1 MGVDLGRLVA
11 RAGLWATSRDYHAA
25 TTSAGPE
32 THRCRNCRTW
42 KAAFK
47 WWWYA
52 DITPEFSPV
61 CEPCHAELQGL
72 GRSGRADT
80 RYKILGFRSSPATP
94 ADTRY

>member
-1 MGVDLGRLVA
+1 MGINLGRLVA
-11 RAGLWATSRDYHAA
+11 RAGSWANSSDYHAA
-25 TTSAGPE
+25 TVSEGPE

-52 DITPEFSPV
+52 DISPEFAPV

-72 GRSGRADT
+72 AFEPRRH
-80 RYKILGFRSSPATP
+80 KILWFRSSPATP